1 MSEQNAPLGTQVE
14 AQALCAG
21 WRDKGAEMSVLL
33 EILQEMH
40 DDVDFSTHETLID
53 DSVIDSFDI
62 ITLIAEIDDRIGV
75 TIPAEELVPENFNSY
90 AAINALIDRL
100 KDED

>member
-1 MSEQNAPLGTQVE
+1 
-14 AQALCAG
+14 
-21 WRDKGAEMSVLL
+21 MSVLL

-40 DDVDFSTHETLID
+40 DDIDFMTHETLID
-53 DSVIDSFDI
+53 DKVIDSFDI

-90 AAINALIDRL
+90 TAINTLINRL
-100 KDED
+100 ADDD

>member
-1 MSEQNAPLGTQVE
+1 MSI
-14 AQALCAG
+14 
-21 WRDKGAEMSVLL
+21 LL

-40 DDVDFSTHETLID
+40 DDIDFETHVTLID
-53 DSVIDSFDI
+53 DGVIDSFDI

-90 AAINALIDRL
+90 AAINALIERL
-100 KDED
+100 EDD

>member
-1 MSEQNAPLGTQVE
+1 
-14 AQALCAG
+14 
-21 WRDKGAEMSVLL
+21 MSVLL

-40 DDVDFSTHETLID
+40 DDVDFSTHVSLID
-53 DSVIDSFDI
+53 DNVIDSFDI

-90 AAINALIDRL
+90 TAISALVSRL
-100 KDED
+100 EDED

>member
-1 MSEQNAPLGTQVE
+1 
-14 AQALCAG
+14 
-21 WRDKGAEMSVLL
+21 MSVLL

-40 DDVDFSTHETLID
+40 DDIDFSTHTTLID

-90 AAINALIDRL
+90 NAINTLVKRL
-100 KDED
+100 MDDD

>member
-1 MSEQNAPLGTQVE
+1 MNKMSI
-14 AQALCAG
+14 
-21 WRDKGAEMSVLL
+21 LL

-40 DDVDFSTHETLID
+40 DDIDFMTHEKLID

-90 AAINALIDRL
+90 AAIEALISRL
-100 KDED
+100 EDDD

>member
-1 MSEQNAPLGTQVE
+1 MSI
-14 AQALCAG
+14 
-21 WRDKGAEMSVLL
+21 LL

-40 DDVDFSTHETLID
+40 DDVDFETHTTLID

-75 TIPAEELVPENFNSY
+75 TIPADELVPENFNSY
-90 AAINALIDRL
+90 TAIKALIERL
-100 KDED
+100 EDED

>member
-1 MSEQNAPLGTQVE
+1 MSI
-14 AQALCAG
+14 
-21 WRDKGAEMSVLL
+21 LL

-40 DDVDFSTHETLID
+40 DDIDFETHTTLIGD
-53 DSVIDSFDI
+53 GVIDSFDI

-90 AAINALIDRL
+90 AAISALIERL
-100 KDED
+100 EDD

>member
-1 MSEQNAPLGTQVE
+1 
-14 AQALCAG
+14 
-21 WRDKGAEMSVLL
+21 MSVLL

-40 DDVDFSTHETLID
+40 DDIDFETHTTLID

-75 TIPAEELVPENFNSY
+75 TIPADELIPENFNSY
-90 AAINALIDRL
+90 AAISALVSRL
-100 KDED
+100 ADDD

>member
-1 MSEQNAPLGTQVE
+1 
-14 AQALCAG
+14 
-21 WRDKGAEMSVLL
+21 MSVLL

-40 DDVDFSTHETLID
+40 EDVDFETHVSLID
-53 DSVIDSFDI
+53 DNVIDSFDI

-90 AAINALIDRL
+90 AAISALVSRL
-100 KDED
+100 QDEE

>member
-1 MSEQNAPLGTQVE
+1 MSILLG
-14 AQALCAG
+14 
-21 WRDKGAEMSVLL
+21 
-33 EILQEMH
+33 ILQEMH
-40 DDVDFSTHETLID
+40 DDIDFMTHRTLID

-90 AAINALIDRL
+90 AAISALINKLAD
-100 KDED
+100 DE